1 VRAVHFI
8 TEHLV
13 SLDIPYKEMSC
24 SGWSIL
30 RYHNPILLVSFRL
43 AQSYKRDLLNEKE
56 INRLKPFVDELAPKL
71 NAYLKSI
78 GKIPDKTT
86 DN

>member
-1 VRAVHFI
+1 
-8 TEHLV
+8 
-13 SLDIPYKEMSC
+13 
-24 SGWSIL
+24 L

-56 INRLKPFVDELAPKL
+56 INRLKPIVDELAPKL

-78 GKIPDKTT
+78 GKIPEES
-86 DN
+86 